1 MARRVLYTY
10 IRNDITTSSCSD
22 LSLTRSS
29 HALSPIYIIYYSIQ
43 SNVIPAITRGATS
56 PSIANR
62 LSNLYLH
69 FNFHFFTKTRCVSD
83 KPQQTHDLR
92 LISAK

>member
-56 PSIANR
+56 PPIANR

-69 FNFHFFTKTRCVSD
+69 FNFLFLTILGV
-83 KPQQTHDLR
+83 
-92 LISAK
+92 